1 MIKLVQIPLSP
12 KIVDRR
18 IDYMKEPIQSKALNV
33 MLVISMVW
41 MGVGTYIPTAYAETN
56 TAPVQEDQQE
66 GKLSKIE
73 IEGIK
78 LDQLF
83 SADSKE
89 YSATVKNEVQ
99 SIKLLVESSNPDSSI
114 TLNGQTV
121 ISGVVGAYSLQTGEN
136 KFIISVD
143 NGSNSTNTYN
153 LTLMREENDNNLL
166 QSINLSK
173 GQLSP
178 NFSST
183 GTDYKVVVP
192 NDVPVITIKPT
203 SVETTS
209 TIKVNETLVTKDG
222 AAVELPV
229 GESDIIIAVTAENGE
244 KRIYTLHITRAAAE
258 IKTNTKTNTNANSN
272 QNNKPGLSQSTSQPN
287 NRSNSTQPTSQQAS
301 SLNVEKTSKA
311 LLSSL
316 SVSEGSWDSTFT
328 SDEFTYHVT
337 VSSDMDEVTL
347 NPIAKSSNSE
357 ILIEGSTKETIK
369 LEDDSKTII
378 SIVVTNEDDRKTYVL
393 VFDKES

>member
-1 MIKLVQIPLSP
+1 
-12 KIVDRR
+12 
-18 IDYMKEPIQSKALNV
+18 MKEPIQSKALNV

>member
-1 MIKLVQIPLSP
+1 
-12 KIVDRR
+12 
-18 IDYMKEPIQSKALNV
+18 MKEPIQSKALNV

-56 TAPVQEDQQE
+56 TPPVQEDQQE

-89 YSATVKNEVQ
+89 YSATVKNEVP
-99 SIKLLVESSNPDSSI
+99 SIKLLVESSNSDSSI
-114 TLNGQTV
+114 TINGQTV

-136 KFIISVD
+136 KIIISVD
-143 NGSNSTNTYN
+143 NGSNSTNTYT
-153 LTLMREENDNNLL
+153 LTIMRAENDNNLL
-166 QSINLSK
+166 QSIILSK

-258 IKTNTKTNTNANSN
+258 IKTNTNTNINTNANANSN

-287 NRSNSTQPTSQQAS
+287 NLPHSTQPTSQQAS
-301 SLNVEKTSKA
+301 SLTVEKTSKA

-378 SIVVTNEDDRKTYVL
+378 SIIVTNEDDRKTYVL
-393 VFDKES
+393 VFDKKS

>member
-1 MIKLVQIPLSP
+1 M
-12 KIVDRR
+12 R
-18 IDYMKEPIQSKALNV
+18 
-33 MLVISMVW
+33 
-41 MGVGTYIPTAYAETN
+41 AE
-56 TAPVQEDQQE
+56 
-66 GKLSKIE
+66 
-73 IEGIK
+73 
-78 LDQLF
+78 
-83 SADSKE
+83 
-89 YSATVKNEVQ
+89 
-99 SIKLLVESSNPDSSI
+99 
-114 TLNGQTV
+114 NG
-121 ISGVVGAYSLQTGEN
+121 
-136 KFIISVD
+136 
-143 NGSNSTNTYN
+143 
-153 LTLMREENDNNLL
+153 NNLL
-166 QSINLSK
+166 QSIILSK

-203 SVETTS
+203 SVDTTS

-222 AAVELPV
+222 AVVELPV
-229 GESDIIIAVTAENGE
+229 GVSDIIIAVTAENGE
-244 KRIYTLHITRAAAE
+244 KRIYTLHITRAVAE
-258 IKTNTKTNTNANSN
+258 IKTNTNANTNTNTNSN

-287 NRSNSTQPTSQQAS
+287 NRPNSTQPTSQQAS
-301 SLNVEKTSKA
+301 SLTEEKTSKA

>member
-1 MIKLVQIPLSP
+1 
-12 KIVDRR
+12 
-18 IDYMKEPIQSKALNV
+18 MKEPIQSKALNV

-56 TAPVQEDQQE
+56 TAPVQVDEQE

-78 LDQLF
+78 LNQLF

-114 TLNGQTV
+114 TINGQTV

-143 NGSNSTNTYN
+143 NGSNSTNTY
-153 LTLMREENDNNLL
+153 TLSIMRAENDNNLL
-166 QSINLSK
+166 QSIILSK

-178 NFSST
+178 NYSST

-203 SVETTS
+203 FVDTTS

-222 AAVELPV
+222 AVVELPV
-229 GESDIIIAVTAENGE
+229 GVSDIIIAVTAENGE
-244 KRIYTLHITRAAAE
+244 KRIYTLHITRAVAE
-258 IKTNTKTNTNANSN
+258 IKTNTNANTNTNSN

-287 NRSNSTQPTSQQAS
+287 NRPNSTQPTSQQAS
-301 SLNVEKTSKA
+301 SLTEEKTSKA

>member
-1 MIKLVQIPLSP
+1 
-12 KIVDRR
+12 
-18 IDYMKEPIQSKALNV
+18 MKEPIQSKALNV

-56 TAPVQEDQQE
+56 TSPVQEDQQE

-73 IEGIK
+73 LEGIK

-114 TLNGQTV
+114 TINGQTV

-143 NGSNSTNTYN
+143 NGSNSTNTYT
-153 LTLMREENDNNLL
+153 LTIMREENDHNLL
-166 QSINLSK
+166 QSIILSK

-209 TIKVNETLVTKDG
+209 TIKVNETIVTKDG

-258 IKTNTKTNTNANSN
+258 IKTNTNTNTNTNANANANSN
-272 QNNKPGLSQSTSQPN
+272 QNNKPGLSQSTSQTN
-287 NRSNSTQPTSQQAS
+287 NRTQPTSQQAS
-301 SLNVEKTSKA
+301 SLTVEKTSKA

-378 SIVVTNEDDRKTYVL
+378 SIIVTNEDDRKTYVL

>member
-1 MIKLVQIPLSP
+1 
-12 KIVDRR
+12 
-18 IDYMKEPIQSKALNV
+18 MKEPIQSKALNV

-56 TAPVQEDQQE
+56 TAPVQEEQQE
-66 GKLSKIE
+66 GKLSKLE

-89 YSATVKNEVQ
+89 YSVTVKNEVQ
-99 SIKLLVESSNPDSSI
+99 SIKLLLESNNPASSI
-114 TLNGQTV
+114 TINGQTV
-121 ISGVVGAYSLQTGEN
+121 ISGVVSAYSLQTGEN
-136 KFIISVD
+136 KFLISVD
-143 NGSNSTNTYN
+143 NSSNSTNTYT
-153 LTLMREENDNNLL
+153 LTIMREENDNNLL
-166 QSINLSK
+166 QSITLSK

-183 GTDYKVVVP
+183 VTDYKIVVP

-203 SVETTS
+203 SVEPTS

-222 AAVELPV
+222 AVVELPV
-229 GESDIIIAVTAENGE
+229 GVSDIIIAVTAENGE

-258 IKTNTKTNTNANSN
+258 IKTNTNANSN

-287 NRSNSTQPTSQQAS
+287 NRPNSTQPTSQQES
-301 SLNVEKTSKA
+301 SLTVEKTSKA

-357 ILIEGSTKETIK
+357 ILIESSTKETIK

>member
-1 MIKLVQIPLSP
+1 
-12 KIVDRR
+12 
-18 IDYMKEPIQSKALNV
+18 MKEPIQSKALNV

-56 TAPVQEDQQE
+56 TSPVQEDQQE

-89 YSATVKNEVQ
+89 YSATVKNEVP

-114 TLNGQTV
+114 TINGQTV

-143 NGSNSTNTYN
+143 NGSNSTNTYT
-153 LTLMREENDNNLL
+153 LTIMRAENDNNLL
-166 QSINLSK
+166 QSTILSK

-183 GTDYKVVVP
+183 GIDYKVVVP

-258 IKTNTKTNTNANSN
+258 IKTNTNTNTNTNANANANSN

-287 NRSNSTQPTSQQAS
+287 NRPNSTQPTSQQAS
-301 SLNVEKTSKA
+301 SLTVEKTSKA

-378 SIVVTNEDDRKTYVL
+378 SIIVTNEDDRKTYVL

>member
-1 MIKLVQIPLSP
+1 
-12 KIVDRR
+12 
-18 IDYMKEPIQSKALNV
+18 MKEPIQSKALNV
-33 MLVISMVW
+33 MLVISMIW

-56 TAPVQEDQQE
+56 TAPDQEGQQE

-83 SADSKE
+83 SADLKE

-99 SIKLLVESSNPDSSI
+99 SIRLLVESSNPDSSI
-114 TLNGQTV
+114 TINGQTV

-143 NGSNSTNTYN
+143 NGSNSTNTYT
-153 LTLMREENDNNLL
+153 LTIMRAENGNNLL
-166 QSINLSK
+166 QSIILSK

-203 SVETTS
+203 SVDTTS

-229 GESDIIIAVTAENGE
+229 GESDIIIAVTAETGE
-244 KRIYTLHITRAAAE
+244 KRIFTLHITRAAAE
-258 IKTNTKTNTNANSN
+258 IKTNTNTNANTNTNSN

-287 NRSNSTQPTSQQAS
+287 NRPNSTQPTSQQAS
-301 SLNVEKTSKA
+301 SLTEEKTSKA

-357 ILIEGSTKETIK
+357 ILIEGSTKKTIK

>member
-1 MIKLVQIPLSP
+1 
-12 KIVDRR
+12 
-18 IDYMKEPIQSKALNV
+18 MKEPIQSKALNV

-56 TAPVQEDQQE
+56 TSPVQEDQQE

-89 YSATVKNEVQ
+89 YSATVKNEVP

-114 TLNGQTV
+114 TINGQTV

-143 NGSNSTNTYN
+143 NGSNSTNTYT
-153 LTLMREENDNNLL
+153 LTIMREENDNNLL
-166 QSINLSK
+166 RSIILSK

-192 NDVPVITIKPT
+192 NDVPVITIKPA

-209 TIKVNETLVTKDG
+209 TIKVNETIVTKDG

-258 IKTNTKTNTNANSN
+258 IKTNTNANANANANANLN
-272 QNNKPGLSQSTSQPN
+272 QNNKPGLSQSTSQTN
-287 NRSNSTQPTSQQAS
+287 NRPNSTQPTSQQAS
-301 SLNVEKTSKA
+301 SLTIEKTSKA

-316 SVSEGSWDSTFT
+316 SVSEGSWDSTFK

-378 SIVVTNEDDRKTYVL
+378 SIIVTNEDDRKTYVL